1 MDRDVLLSKASSGEW
16 SERRLTAAA
25 PLAPRLAQ
33 VLLPHHHG
41 ARIRTLK
48 RRTRDTYKM
57 DGLFIGS
64 IVSAAVAP
72 DIHTSQKN
80 GMNGGPFQVTEIHL
94 SSRWMC
100 GEPIPRPV

>member
-1 MDRDVLLSKASSGEW
+1 MDAANSKRLVLLKSFC
-16 SERRLTAAA
+16 
-25 PLAPRLAQ
+25 PY
-33 VLLPHHHG
+33 HHG

-80 GMNGGPFQVTEIHL
+80 GMNGGPFQATEIHL
-94 SSRWMC
+94 SSHWMC
-100 GEPIPRPV
+100 GEPIPRPVWPGCYPLGRHIV